1 MSHGISARCYLWCL
15 QHGTVLG
22 IIKNQGPEILD
33 RHVGR
38 QGQGIAF
45 ASIKIF
51 MFLITKCK
59 DILGTNTHHLH
70 DHGRSICCGQ
80 VEESSPCINVPATRA
95 LVNQPFVIATDKGGR
110 PLTLFTVEL
119 DRFITWCK
127 AKCAGRGVPNSHPFF
142 KKSLHSRIWLEG
154 LSFPDSNGRQI
165 APKLWIQEINGF
177 TLNHC
182 VHLEEETEIVGMNR
196 VHFFARH
203 VKELHLG
210 WSTHCRQGIDFE
222 TFLPHLGRSIWASVL
237 QKSSKDRPIG
247 VAGTLGHMISTRHL
261 TLVPRRQHQILST
274 GASVRPRF
282 SHVRHVAEVGVVDHA
297 RPSAGWN
304 INDRGPI
311 PLEIQHSTHID
322 SIRVRS
328 EPQGSA
334 IYQTSKDTC
343 LVTSIAAN
351 GCKACS
357 HGLH

>member
-95 LVNQPFVIATDKGGR
+95 LVNQPFVIATDKGSR
-110 PLTLFTVEL
+110 PLTLFTYEFVRKHLQSSGNSIHKQIWPEVNIDVGCRMLDTTPTSQMVDEKRIHETWKKSSHLENSKCHFASAKGTVEL

-154 LSFPDSNGRQI
+154 LSFPG
-165 APKLWIQEINGF
+165 AEIS
-177 TLNHC
+177 
-182 VHLEEETEIVGMNR
+182 
-196 VHFFARH
+196 
-203 VKELHLG
+203 KSG
-210 WSTHCRQGIDFE
+210 WTA
-222 TFLPHLGRSIWASVL
+222 L
-237 QKSSKDRPIG
+237 
-247 VAGTLGHMISTRHL
+247 
-261 TLVPRRQHQILST
+261 
-274 GASVRPRF
+274 
-282 SHVRHVAEVGVVDHA
+282 
-297 RPSAGWN
+297 
-304 INDRGPI
+304 
-311 PLEIQHSTHID
+311 
-322 SIRVRS
+322 
-328 EPQGSA
+328 
-334 IYQTSKDTC
+334 
-343 LVTSIAAN
+343 
-351 GCKACS
+351 
-357 HGLH
+357 